1 MSMETRPTNY
11 LDPKTLEQI
20 RRLDVRARLVVEGFI
35 TGQHRS
41 PYNGFAVEFA
51 AHREYVPGDDLRH
64 IDWKVWSKTDRLY
77 IKEYEEETNLQ
88 CHLVLD
94 CSKSMRYGEEEG
106 WSKFDHGA
114 TIAASLGHLMQQQQ
128 DSVGLQLFS
137 DTVDLNLKPSTNPS
151 HIRAI
156 LHHLQET
163 QPSRNTDVSDVFR
176 QLAGQLKKRGM
187 VILVSDLFFD
197 EQDLKAGL
205 EAFRLRGHEVV
216 LIQVM
221 HSDELTFPFDENT
234 MFKGLEMDQ
243 QLLVDPRSLRQSYL
257 ESMEQFLTRVRRV
270 ASAAGVDHLL
280 VDTSK
285 SLGGALSGY
294 LAFRQK
300 VRKRMR

>member
-1 MSMETRPTNY
+1 METQPTNY

-88 CHLVLD
+88 CHLILD
-94 CSKSMRYGEEEG
+94 CSKSMRYGEEAG

-128 DSVGLQLFS
+128 DAVGLQLFS
-137 DTVDLNLKPSTNPS
+137 DQVDMNMKPSTNTS

-163 QPSRNTDVSDVFR
+163 EPSRTTDVSQVFR
-176 QLAGQLKKRGM
+176 QLAGQLKQRGM
-187 VILVSDLFFD
+187 VILISDLFFD
-197 EQDLKAGL
+197 EADLKAGL

-216 LIQVM
+216 LMHVM
-221 HSDELTFPFDENT
+221 HHDELTFPFDENT
-234 MFKGLEMDQ
+234 MFKGLEQDQ
-243 QLLVDPRSLRQSYL
+243 QLLVDPRTLRTSYL
-257 ESMEQFLTRVRRV
+257 ESMEKFLTRVRRV
-270 ASAAGVDHLL
+270 ASASAVDHLL
-280 VDTSK
+280 VDTGK
-285 SLGGALSGY
+285 SLGGVLSGY

-300 VRKRMR
+300 VKRRKK